1 MKRLARL
8 FCLIGLILLTA
19 FPAFRPALA
28 QSSPTPQVFLLKAD
42 GALTPVMLNYIDR
55 GLTLAEDSNAEAVI
69 LQLNTPGGSIDLME
83 KISRRIR
90 ASRVPVIVYVS
101 PAGAMAASAG
111 TLITLS
117 GHLAAMAPDT
127 TIGAASPVGSQ
138 GEDIGTTESTKVKE
152 VMKATVRNLTANR
165 PEEARKLAESM
176 IDNAKAVTVDEALSI
191 GLVDLKARS
200 LDGLLEQL
208 DGRAVKMEGGDH
220 ILSTLTARV
229 VEVKTNL
236 IEEALGFLTDPNI
249 VFLLLSVGVQAILIE
264 LSSPGGW
271 VAGFIGVVCLLLA
284 VFGLGILPTNW
295 FGILFLVVAFVLFIL
310 DIKAPTH
317 GALTVAGV
325 ASFIVGALV
334 LFNTIRLPGMPE
346 TAGGA
351 SVSTPLVIG
360 TGIVLGLIFFGIVT
374 IALRAQRAPVKY
386 GREILPGKVGI
397 VRRDLNPRG
406 QVQVAGE
413 LWTAR
418 LAEGED
424 PLLAGMEV
432 EVLEMDGLELVV
444 KARK

>member
-1 MKRLARL
+1 MKRLSRL
-8 FCLIGLILLTA
+8 FCLFGLILLTA
-19 FPAFRPALA
+19 FPAVRPALA
-28 QSSPTPQVFLLKAD
+28 QSSPTPQVFLLTAD

-55 GLTLAEDSNAEAVI
+55 GLTLAEDSNAEAVV

-83 KISRRIR
+83 KISQRIR
-90 ASRVPVIVYVS
+90 SSRVPVIVYVS

-200 LDGLLEQL
+200 LDG
-208 DGRAVKMEGGDH
+208 RTVKMEGGDH

-236 IEEALGFLTDPNI
+236 IEDALGFLTDPNI

-317 GALTVAGV
+317 GALTAAGV

-360 TGIVLGLIFFGIVT
+360 TGVALGLIFFGIVT